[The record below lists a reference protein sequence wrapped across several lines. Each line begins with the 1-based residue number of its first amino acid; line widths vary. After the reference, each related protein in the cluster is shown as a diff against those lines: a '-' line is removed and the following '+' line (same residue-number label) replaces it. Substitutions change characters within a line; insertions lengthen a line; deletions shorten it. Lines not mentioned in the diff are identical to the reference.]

1 MIISPQV
8 IEKLKAKGYNDD
20 QIAEVVTRKGY
31 EMPNRPAE
39 KSFVGDAIED
49 VGETIGG
56 MGGSLRNRW
65 KELNEPK
72 SEDETF
78 LQSTLRST
86 KAVAGA
92 VGDVVGGAFLGAG
105 KVLLPESAERAISNV
120 ASGVFGSAPV
130 QGTAEKYQEW
140 KKEHPDAALALEAGL
155 NVADVATL
163 GAGSGVKKTVAS
175 AMGKMAPEGTQE
187 ALKSG
192 AESLRQSVTNTSG
205 EQIAKMVL
213 PQDKKLGML
222 GGDTPTQAA
231 SKTGMNTSTLLGGNV
246 APFYAVP
253 QIRGMVDDLRD
264 VISPRDTS
272 MGNVQNKLVKS
283 IDEVNNQRNSMPPAT
298 PFNTKDLRT
307 AFTDIKTQTI
317 ASLPETPNSEAVAQ
331 FIIDGLQK
339 VWNKRDGMNYKYDRT
354 HLGFHNALKDW
365 KKEITQELGENAF
378 NPTTTAGLLRT
389 NLVRK
394 IHEKGRDVIT
404 EAIRAKS
411 GDAPAELY
419 RKTGVKLYHM
429 EEAKDLLATKLAPT
443 TNRTKLELIKK
454 HPFLTA
460 VYSAS
465 GLGALTLGMFIGPAA
480 GVGAIGLLATLALG
494 GKIKTEAGMLTGPML
509 KKGLAKS
516 MDKAAEM
523 IPNAKTREEV
533 DILKREYL
541 GMAILIANMAEL
553 EYDATHDNGTR
564 PQ

>member
-1 MIISPQV
+1 
-8 IEKLKAKGYNDD
+8 
-20 QIAEVVTRKGY
+20 
-31 EMPNRPAE
+31 
-39 KSFVGDAIED
+39 
-49 VGETIGG
+49 
-56 MGGSLRNRW
+56 
-65 KELNEPK
+65 
-72 SEDETF
+72 
-78 LQSTLRST
+78 
-86 KAVAGA
+86 

-105 KVLLPESAERAISNV
+105 KVLLPESAERAVSNV
-120 ASGVFGSAPV
+120 ASGVFGSAPA
-130 QGTAEKYQEW
+130 QKAEETYQQW

-155 NVADVATL
+155 NVLDVFTL
-163 GAGSGVKKTVAS
+163 GAGGGVKKSVLNT
-175 AMGKMAPEGTQE
+175 MGKMAPEGTQE

-231 SKTGMNTSTLLGGNV
+231 SKTGMNTSIILGGNV

-253 QIRGMVDDLRD
+253 QIRAMVDDLRD
-264 VISPRDTS
+264 IISPSDTS

-283 IDEVNNQRNSMPPAT
+283 IDEVNNQRDSMPPTT
-298 PFNTKDLRT
+298 PFTTKDLRT
-307 AFTDIKTQTI
+307 AFADIKTQTI

-354 HLGFHNALKDW
+354 HLGFHKALKDW

-378 NPTTTAGLLRT
+378 DPTTPAGLLRT
-389 NLVRK
+389 KLVRK

-429 EEAKDLLATKLAPT
+429 EEAKDLLAIKLAPT

-494 GKIKTEAGMLTGPML
+494 GKIKTEVGMLTGPML

-541 GMAILIANMAEL
+541 GMAILVANMAEL